1 MIVIADTTPF
11 SNFIRI
17 GELDLL
23 QKIFGEIIIPPTV
36 YEEILKL
43 SDFGYD
49 LSKFLTAD
57 WIILMPVQNQV
68 LVQNLL
74 NDLDV
79 GESEAIA
86 LAIETKSNF
95 LLIDEAEGRA
105 KALSLG
111 LDIVGSVGVLVKAK
125 NLGFISELK
134 DYLDKLRVEAKF
146 WLHQTIYDRVLKDAG
161 ELPT

>member
-1 MIVIADTTPF
+1 MIVVADTTPF
-11 SNFIRI
+11 SNFIRM

-23 QKIFGEIIIPPTV
+23 QKIFGEIIIPPSV
-36 YEEILKL
+36 YREVLKL

-49 LSKFLTAD
+49 LSSFQTAD
-57 WIILMPVQNQV
+57 WIILMPIQNQTI
-68 LVQNLL
+68 VQNLL
-74 NDLDV
+74 IDLDE

-86 LAIETKSNF
+86 LAMETKADF

-111 LDIVGSVGVLVKAK
+111 LDIVGSVGVLIKAK
-125 NLGFISELK
+125 KLGLITVLK

-146 WLHQTIYDRVLKDAG
+146 WLHQTIYDRVLEDAG
-161 ELPT
+161 ELPN